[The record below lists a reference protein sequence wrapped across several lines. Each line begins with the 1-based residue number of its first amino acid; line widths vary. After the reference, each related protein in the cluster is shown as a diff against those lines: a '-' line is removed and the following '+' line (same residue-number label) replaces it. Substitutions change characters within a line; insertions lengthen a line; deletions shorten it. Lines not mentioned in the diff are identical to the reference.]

1 MAKNTL
7 YIMIGIP
14 GSGKSTYA
22 QWIIM
27 NNENT
32 KWISRDGIRFS
43 LLAASDN
50 YFAKENQVYKNFIS
64 QINNGLKEGYN
75 VIADATHL
83 NSKSRYKLF
92 NKLHI
97 DRTKTTVIGI
107 YMNLPLETCLER
119 NEGRKG
125 GRAYVPPHEIHNM
138 YTRLEPPTYNEPFD
152 YIYTYN
158 GQTINLL
165 ERR

>member
-1 MAKNTL
+1 MNKNIL

-22 QWIIM
+22 HFLLT
-27 NNENT
+27 NENMD
-32 KWISRDGIRFS
+32 WVSRDKIRFD
-43 LLAASDN
+43 LLTEKDN

-64 QINNGLKEGYN
+64 QINTGLRMGHN

-83 NSKSRYKLF
+83 NLKSRYKLF

-97 DRTKTTVIGI
+97 DRTKTIVIGI

-119 NEGRKG
+119 NETRKG
-125 GRAYVPPHEIHNM
+125 GRTYVPPHEIHNM
-138 YTRLEPPTYNEPFD
+138 YTKLEPPTYNEPFD
-152 YIYTYN
+152 YIYVINEQST
-158 GQTINLL
+158 NLL
-165 ERR
+165 KRK

>member
-1 MAKNTL
+1 MSKNYL
-7 YIMIGIP
+7 YIMIGVP

-22 QWIIM
+22 QFLLT
-27 NNENT
+27 NKDNT
-32 KWISRDGIRFS
+32 DWVSRDKIRFD
-43 LLAASDN
+43 LLSEKDS
-50 YFAKENQVYKNFIS
+50 YFTKENQVYKNFIL
-64 QINNGLKEGYN
+64 QINIGLRMGHN

-107 YMNLPLETCLER
+107 YMNLPLKTCLER

-125 GRAYVPPHEIHNM
+125 GRTYVPPHEIHNM
-138 YTRLEPPTYNEPFD
+138 YIRLEPPTYNEPFD
-152 YIYTYN
+152 YIYVFN
-158 GQTINLL
+158 GESINLL
-165 ERR
+165 ERK